1 MDAPRIILA
10 FGWAALMFLYLLG
23 DVLRIFAGHYRPGRI
38 EGQPTQ
44 PWMWLVPA
52 AFMIIPIAMML
63 LSLLLPAT
71 VLLWTTLLACV
82 GLVVFNAIALPYEG
96 LYDNVLIVVG
106 WVLNGSLAWQAW
118 VGWRT
123 DPGLR
128 DRDGVRAPRGSG
140 W

>member
-1 MDAPRIILA
+1 MDALRIILA
-10 FGWAALMFLYLLG
+10 FGWAALMFVYLLG
-23 DVLRIFAGHYRPGRI
+23 DVLRIFAGHNRPGRI

-44 PWMWLVPA
+44 PWMWLVAA

-106 WVLNGSLAWQAW
+106 WVLNGFLAWQAW
-118 VGWRT
+118 VG
-123 DPGLR
+123 L
-128 DRDGVRAPRGSG
+128 AH
-140 W
+140 